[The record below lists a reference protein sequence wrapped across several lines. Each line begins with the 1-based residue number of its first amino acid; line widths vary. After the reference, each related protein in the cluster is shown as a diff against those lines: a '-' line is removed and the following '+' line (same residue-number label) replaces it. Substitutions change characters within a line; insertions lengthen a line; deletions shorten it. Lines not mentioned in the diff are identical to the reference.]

1 MEGCLF
7 WLLLTIPI
15 WVFDAYGASACILS
29 IVLEVVLVWV
39 ACKYFS
45 GSEKKDSAP
54 LGKTVLSVSLLSR
67 TEYIKEIGEIPVFA
81 FLFSGKISSRNKRIK
96 ITLKLWELKGKTKYP
111 IYSSI
116 NLFQSE
122 GCNTV
127 TIEKELDI
135 PYADSSISMP
145 VELLPFIPIDSLSFS
160 NRGNLKLLCEV
171 SVKYIPTY
179 PAYSINSQ
187 AVYNTSTSMNYNNV
201 LTGYIDEKKE
211 RISAQVAAVR
221 LATFLATADGHA
233 DMSEA
238 NIIKKYISRSVD
250 IAFKSEAEQ
259 TKNKLNEA
267 AKDAFSVPL
276 KERDLV
282 IESIC
287 YECKNF
293 TTPNKT
299 EIIQLLLSVTS
310 ADEIT
315 KKSEIDF
322 LNNVVSLINYD
333 FETFKQMRDKVLSVD
348 SYEKQFGVSMVNV
361 SDLLGISDD
370 MSVEEKKSILNKAYR
385 KWNQLQNSKD
395 EDIRKQALEMIK
407 LISEERAKL
416 KK

>member
-1 MEGCLF
+1 
-7 WLLLTIPI
+7 
-15 WVFDAYGASACILS
+15 
-29 IVLEVVLVWV
+29 
-39 ACKYFS
+39 
-45 GSEKKDSAP
+45 
-54 LGKTVLSVSLLSR
+54 
-67 TEYIKEIGEIPVFA
+67 
-81 FLFSGKISSRNKRIK
+81 
-96 ITLKLWELKGKTKYP
+96 
-111 IYSSI
+111 
-116 NLFQSE
+116 
-122 GCNTV
+122 
-127 TIEKELDI
+127 
-135 PYADSSISMP
+135 
-145 VELLPFIPIDSLSFS
+145 
-160 NRGNLKLLCEV
+160 
-171 SVKYIPTY
+171 
-179 PAYSINSQ
+179 
-187 AVYNTSTSMNYNNV
+187 MNYNNI

-299 EIIQLLLSVTS
+299 EIIQLLVSVTS